1 MHLIRQFLVAF
12 AFLFLATGNAVAFS
26 NEVGTI
32 SFHELP
38 IEAQQMIELIRQGG
52 PFPYEQ
58 DGRVFGNFEKVLP
71 KQRRGYY
78 HEFTVKTPGK
88 RHRGARRIVTG
99 GKLPFPAEH
108 YYTDDH
114 YTTFKRIRQ

>member
-1 MHLIRQFLVAF
+1 MHRIRQFFLAF
-12 AFLFLATGNAVAFS
+12 AFLLLATGNASAFS
-26 NEVGTI
+26 DGLETI
-32 SFHELP
+32 SFAQLP
-38 IEAQQMIELIRQGG
+38 IEAQRTIDLIRRGG
-52 PFPYEQ
+52 PFPHEQ
-58 DGRVFGNFEKVLP
+58 DGRVFGNFERILP

-78 HEFTVKTPGK
+78 HEFTVRTPGV

-99 GKLPFPAEH
+99 GKLPTPAEY